1 VKLQKVTWH
10 AVGLCARWGRLL
22 ISNQRRRSGTR
33 GSAVQC
39 EFLLSCLIQC
49 RSAATSTLISMG
61 TCWQPHKHATM
72 DPTTPH
78 QDAIEVALIDALH
91 AFRNETS
98 KASTYPN
105 PSTDRAYE
113 GPSTRDSGRPLNSA
127 QARESVDP
135 DVPSPQ
141 IVIGSDAENFCPE
154 QRCKGHG
161 YLDIID
167 FRDIPQFNSKEK
179 RPPYRYVTLIAMAI
193 LRANNHCLSLAQI
206 YQWISDNFPYY
217 SLTKSR
223 WQNSIRHNLSLNK
236 NFIKTKRPS
245 HDPGKGHYWGLTP
258 GHQCLIMHE
267 RTRHHS
273 VTAMD
278 DLQSTCDSDRHS
290 YTGNEGLDFS
300 DKTIEKHPQRRTG
313 PSCMTIET
321 REPNGEGE
329 SLHVPVLQFP
339 RTPSAFRES
348 RQEVQTLPLQWEV
361 EMDCIGRTSSLE
373 DDGGIKSCNYALF
386 DGKPVTHVYL
396 PHVMRESGSERRRFG
411 AHRAESE
418 IARIRS
424 SRIRK
429 SRKYASRVGSRVS

>member
-1 VKLQKVTWH
+1 MSHQH
-10 AVGLCARWGRLL
+10 D
-22 ISNQRRRSGTR
+22 ISV
-33 GSAVQC
+33 AP
-39 EFLLSCLIQC
+39 LDAL
-49 RSAATSTLISMG
+49 
-61 TCWQPHKHATM
+61 
-72 DPTTPH
+72 
-78 QDAIEVALIDALH
+78 DAISK
-91 AFRNETS
+91 ETS
-98 KASTYPN
+98 KAGTHPSQ
-105 PSTDRAYE
+105 STDEACE
-113 GPSTRDSGRPLNSA
+113 GSFIRSSGRPLTST
-127 QARESVDP
+127 QARQSVDP

-141 IVIGSDAENFCPE
+141 IVNGFDAENFCPE

-161 YLDIID
+161 YVDIID
-167 FRDIPQFNSKEK
+167 FRDILQFNSKEK
-179 RPPYRYVTLIAMAI
+179 RPPYRYATLIAMAI
-193 LRANNHCLSLAQI
+193 LRANNRCLSLAQI
-206 YQWISDNFPYY
+206 YQWISDSFPYY
-217 SLTKSR
+217 SLTESG
-223 WQNSIRHNLSLNK
+223 WQNSIRHKLSLNK

-245 HDPGKGHYWGLTP
+245 HGPGKGHYWGLTP
-258 GHQCLIMHE
+258 GHHCLITHE

-313 PSCMTIET
+313 PSYMTIET
-321 REPNGEGE
+321 RESNGEGD

-339 RTPSAFRES
+339 RTPSALRQS

-373 DDGGIKSCNYALF
+373 DDGGINSCNYALF

-424 SRIRK
+424 SRIKK
-429 SRKYASRVGSRVS
+429 SRKYASTVEVFPGSCTSMARAATFCSSFTKK

>member
-1 VKLQKVTWH
+1 MGAHWQ
-10 AVGLCARWGRLL
+10 
-22 ISNQRRRSGTR
+22 SDEN
-33 GSAVQC
+33 
-39 EFLLSCLIQC
+39 
-49 RSAATSTLISMG
+49 ATTDPSMS
-61 TCWQPHKHATM
+61 
-72 DPTTPH
+72 H
-78 QDAIEVALIDALH
+78 QDAIDVALIDALH
-91 AFRNETS
+91 AFSNETS
-98 KASTYPN
+98 KTGTHPN
-105 PSTDRAYE
+105 PSTDEACE
-113 GPSTRDSGRPLNSA
+113 GSFIRDSGRPLNST

-141 IVIGSDAENFCPE
+141 IVNGFDAENFCPE

-179 RPPYRYVTLIAMAI
+179 RPPYRYATLIAMAI

-217 SLTKSR
+217 SLTESG

-258 GHQCLIMHE
+258 GHQCLITHE

-290 YTGNEGLDFS
+290 CTGNEGLDFS

-313 PSCMTIET
+313 PSCMTVET
-321 REPNGEGE
+321 REPNGEGD
-329 SLHVPVLQFP
+329 SLHVPVLQSP
-339 RTPSAFRES
+339 RTPSAFRQS

-373 DDGGIKSCNYALF
+373 DDGGINSCNYALF

-396 PHVMRESGSERRRFG
+396 PHVMRESGPERRRFG

-429 SRKYASRVGSRVS
+429 SRKYASTVGSRVS